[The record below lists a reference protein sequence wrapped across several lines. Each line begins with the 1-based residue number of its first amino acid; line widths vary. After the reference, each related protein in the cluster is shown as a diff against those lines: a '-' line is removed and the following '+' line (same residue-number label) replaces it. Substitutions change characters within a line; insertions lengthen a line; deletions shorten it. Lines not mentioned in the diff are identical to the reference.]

1 MAPPIAPSPETSPSP
16 AAAGSIFSAVLSAP
30 KRLFGRIVDSFV
42 DLLSRPLKSYAPA
55 DVTDLR
61 SIKSRLKRSDVL
73 LVCGNARISYVVK
86 VLTLSPWSHVALYV
100 GDRRD
105 LLKPEEQE
113 EWRREYG
120 DAALRHLVIDAD
132 PIRGVHLKPLDDY
145 VGLMIRH
152 CRADGL
158 TRDDAEKVAG
168 AAIGELGKAYDVGH
182 ILRLSLFFA
191 FPWEFLPEGM
201 RRFITDF
208 TLSDSYQICSRV
220 LSDAFSSVGY
230 PINPVEIKKRRS
242 RIHATALGAATG
254 FKSRRRSVAKLLAAG
269 RFKKAFQRLADER
282 YTEIHVRSN
291 RHITPSDY
299 DLSRFFS
306 VIKDPLDLAI
316 DYRNAR
322 TICRL

>member
-1 MAPPIAPSPETSPSP
+1 MRGASKTLSAALGAPRRA
-16 AAAGSIFSAVLSAP
+16 FSAV
-30 KRLFGRIVDSFV
+30 VESFV
-42 DLLSRPLKSYAPA
+42 DLLSRPLKSYAPQ
-55 DVTDLR
+55 DITDLH

-73 LVCGNARISYVVK
+73 LVCGNARISFVVK
-86 VLTLSPWSHVALYV
+86 VLSLSPWSHVALYV

-105 LLKPEEQE
+105 LMKPDEQE

-120 DAALRHLVIDAD
+120 EAALRHLVIDAD

-158 TRDDAEKVAG
+158 TKEDTERVSQ
-168 AAIGELGKAYDVGH
+168 AALGELGKAYDVGH

-191 FPWEFLPEGM
+191 FPWELLPEGM

-208 TLSDSYQICSRV
+208 TLSESYQICSRV

-230 PINPVEIKKRRS
+230 PINPVEVKQKRNRF
-242 RIHATALGAATG
+242 HTTALGAATG
-254 FKSRRRSVAKLLAAG
+254 FKSRRKSVAKLLAAG

-282 YTEIHVRSN
+282 YTEIHIRSN
-291 RHITPSDY
+291 RYITPADY

-322 TICRL
+322 TICRI